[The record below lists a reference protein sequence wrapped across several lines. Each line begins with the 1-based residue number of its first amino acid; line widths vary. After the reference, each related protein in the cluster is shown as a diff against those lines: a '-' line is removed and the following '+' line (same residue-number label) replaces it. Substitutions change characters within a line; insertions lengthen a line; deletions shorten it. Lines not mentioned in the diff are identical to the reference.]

1 MSEIKIG
8 DLIRNER
15 IKSGFQ
21 TQKMFADKTGVS
33 PATLSRIEKN
43 TQKPNPETLMLF
55 SKHLRE
61 ITYADLMKA
70 AGYLDGLQNEHESFL
85 KQFLNENEE
94 LDNNV
99 FELLDTVFEFVNID
113 SSLHKDLVGIFVSSD
128 LIEIYND
135 ADSNTLKNE
144 YCRNDFS
151 IEEKKNII
159 QELGNML
166 SKFSPKLGLYLKAI
180 RTPKPIP
187 LIGSICAG
195 DGIIA
200 NEEVED
206 YLSYPFPT
214 QSQPDFA
221 LRVKGESMVNA
232 GILNNDIVFFK
243 KASWPEFN
251 GQIVAVIVNGEEGT
265 LKRMRWTENS
275 SKFILSPENDLY
287 QSKEV
292 TPNEIVVCGVYA
304 GHFRQ
309 DT

>member
-8 DLIRNER
+8 DLIRAER
-15 IKSGFQ
+15 IKEGFT

-55 SKHLRE
+55 SKHLPNL
-61 ITYADLMKA
+61 TYADLMKT
-70 AGYLDGLQNEHESFL
+70 AGYLEGLQNEHESFI

-94 LDNNV
+94 LDNSV
-99 FELLDTVFEFVNID
+99 FDLLDTLTDFVNID
-113 SSLHKDLVGIFVSSD
+113 SSIHKSLVETFINNELVE
-128 LIEIYND
+128 LYND

-151 IEEKKNII
+151 IEEKKRILNKLENI
-159 QELGNML
+159 L
-166 SKFSPKLGLYLKAI
+166 SKFSPKLSKYLKAI
-180 RTPKPIP
+180 KTPRPIP
-187 LIGSICAG
+187 LVGNICAG

-200 NEEVED
+200 NEEIEE
-206 YLSYPFPT
+206 YLSYPFPAQT
-214 QSQPDFA
+214 QPDFA

-243 KASWPEFN
+243 KAAWPEYN
-251 GQIVAVIVNGEEGT
+251 GQIVAVVINGEEGT

-275 SKFILSPENDLY
+275 SKFILSPENDSY
-287 QSKEV
+287 QSMEV
-292 TPNEIVVCGVYA
+292 TPNEFVICGVYA

-309 DT
+309 DS